1 MKLRRRFPRFNL
13 SGKLVALFLLFTL
26 LAMVLVGASMRHTF
40 RTNFDKNVRP
50 HIVQYLEYVQ
60 QDLGFPP
67 SRERARELAGRLNI
81 EIHIIDASGQW
92 SSNGRDVDMDT
103 AEIEHRHW
111 ANGREYLRVESEGRD
126 YLMVRYQGTSLLFG
140 VPHVRQ
146 EIEGFR
152 GLAPLMIL
160 LLLLVALYYA
170 TRSLFAPIQTIR
182 SGVQRFGAGELDH
195 RIDVRRQDELGDL
208 AASVNAMAGDIRQ
221 MLDAKRQLLLAISHE
236 LRTPLTRARVAT
248 ELMEDEGLRAQL
260 NQDLQ
265 EMDALIEEIMET
277 ERMSMRHGVLNRQPC
292 DMKRLVSETLESY
305 FSDVAIGVSLPEAS
319 LMLEVDAPRIR
330 MLLKNLIDNAL
341 RHSPEGAPVPRVS
354 LVEREQE
361 IMLQVHDN
369 GIGIEAEHLPY
380 LAEAFYRVDP
390 SRQRE
395 TGGYGLGLY
404 LCRMIAE
411 AHGGR
416 LMIDSTPGQGS
427 TVTVSLPKGTD

>member
-1 MKLRRRFPRFNL
+1 MKLLHRFPRFNL
-13 SGKLVALFLLFTL
+13 SGKLVVLFIVFTL
-26 LAMVLVGASMRHTF
+26 LSMVLVGASMRHAF
-40 RTNFDKNVRP
+40 RSNFDKNVRP

-67 SRERARELAGRLNI
+67 SRERARELADRLNI
-81 EIHIIDASGQW
+81 EIHIIDPSGQW
-92 SSNGRDVDMDT
+92 SSNDRDVAIDT

-126 YLMVRYQGTSLLFG
+126 YLMVRSQDTSLLFG

-170 TRSLFAPIQTIR
+170 TRRLFAPIQTIR

-195 RIDVRRQDELGDL
+195 RIDVHRQDELGDL
-208 AASVNAMAGDIRQ
+208 ATSVNAMAGDIRR

-277 ERMSMRHGVLNRQPC
+277 ERLSMSHGVLNRLPH
-292 DMKRLVSETLESY
+292 DMNRLVCETLDSY
-305 FSDVAIGVSLPEAS
+305 FGDAAVRVSLPEAS
-319 LMLEVDAPRIR
+319 PMLEVDAPRIR
-330 MLLKNLIDNAL
+330 LLLKNLIENAL
-341 RHSPEGAPVPRVS
+341 RHSPEDASVPRVS

-361 IMLQVHDN
+361 VLLQVQDN
-369 GIGIEAEHLPY
+369 GIGIEKQHLPY

-416 LMIDSTPGQGS
+416 LMIDSTPGQGT
-427 TVTVSLPKGTD
+427 TVTVSLPKI

>member
-1 MKLRRRFPRFNL
+1 MKLQGRFPRFNL
-13 SGKLVALFLLFTL
+13 SGKLVALFILFTL
-26 LAMVLVGASMRHTF
+26 LAMVLVGASMRHAF
-40 RTNFDKNVRP
+40 RSNFDKNVRP

-67 SRERARELAGRLNI
+67 SRARARELADRLNI

-92 SSNGRDVDMDT
+92 SSNGRDVAMDS

-111 ANGREYLRVESEGRD
+111 VNGREYLRVESEGRD
-126 YLMVRYQGTSLLFG
+126 YLMVRSQDTSLLFG

-152 GLAPLMIL
+152 GFTPLMIL

-182 SGVQRFGAGELDH
+182 SGVQRFGAGELDY
-195 RIDVRRQDELGDL
+195 RIDVHRQDELGDL
-208 AASVNAMAGDIRQ
+208 AASVNAMAGDIRRI
-221 MLDAKRQLLLAISHE
+221 LDAKRQLLLAISHE

-277 ERMSMRHGVLNRQPC
+277 ERLSMRHGVLNRLPHG
-292 DMKRLVSETLESY
+292 MNRLVSETLDSY
-305 FSDVAIGVSLPEAS
+305 FSDAAVRVSLPETS
-319 LMLEVDAPRIR
+319 PMLEVDAPRIR
-330 MLLKNLIDNAL
+330 LLLKNLIENAL
-341 RHSPEGAPVPRVS
+341 RHSPEDAPVPRVS
-354 LVEREQE
+354 LVERERE
-361 IMLQVHDN
+361 VLLQVQDN
-369 GIGIEAEHLPY
+369 GIGIEAQHLPY

-416 LMIDSTPGQGS
+416 LMIDSTPGQGT